1 MKAFKGLTLIE
12 LMVVVTLF
20 VFLLGIVLGLLTFGN
35 VSWQSGSSKMTLV
48 QELRRG
54 MESMVR
60 ELSQAKASTISLSA
74 GGTSSS
80 ISFQTV
86 RDLNGD
92 GAISYSSG
100 ILEGLDTPD
109 PYIAYSLSYNAALG
123 SNQLIRTTGGA
134 SSVLANY
141 LVDIDAGHPAL
152 RFNRTASSTNIIEIT
167 LSGEKKSTFG
177 HILRGSLNGRVILR
191 N

>member
-1 MKAFKGLTLIE
+1 MKAYKGLTLIE

-20 VFLLGIVLGLLTFGN
+20 VFVLGTVLGLLSFGN

-60 ELSQAKASTISLSA
+60 ELSQAKISTISLSA
-74 GGTSSS
+74 GGTSNS

-92 GAISYSSG
+92 GAITYSGG
-100 ILEGLDTPD
+100 ILEGLDTSD
-109 PYIAYSLSYNAALG
+109 PYINYSLSYNAALG
-123 SNQLIRTTGGA
+123 SDQLIRTTGGS

-152 RFNRTASSTNIIEIT
+152 QFNRTASSTDIIEVI
-167 LSGEKKSTFG
+167 LSGEKRTAFG
-177 HILRGSLNGRVILR
+177 HIVRGSLNGRVILR